1 MFSDYRLGKDAERA
15 PHPSLPEANSA
26 KADKKNEP
34 VLLAEEEERLR

>member
-1 MFSDYRLGKDAERA
+1 MFSDYRLGKDAERP

-34 VLLAEEEERLR
+34 VLLAEEGGRPR